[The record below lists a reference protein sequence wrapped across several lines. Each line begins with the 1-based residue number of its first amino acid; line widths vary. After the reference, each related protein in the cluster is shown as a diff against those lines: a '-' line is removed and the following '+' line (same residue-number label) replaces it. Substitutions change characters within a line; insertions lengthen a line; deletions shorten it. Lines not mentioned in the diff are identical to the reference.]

1 MKNKLVV
8 VTDLGSLK
16 AYKLDRN
23 DLGRTPRLELLQDIE
38 WAAAHEKLA
47 DKLSDQAGR
56 FGKGG
61 ASGAS
66 SGERHNIAL
75 EHRKRL
81 VKQLAE
87 RVSLLIRPEDV
98 DACYFAASKE
108 IHHQIL
114 EELEPRLRAKIEK
127 NITAD
132 LTKLDKAELLDRFVA
147 AQ

>member
-1 MKNKLVV
+1 MKRKLVV

-16 AYKLDRN
+16 AYKVDPN
-23 DLGRTPRLELLQDIE
+23 DFGRTPRLEPLRNIE
-38 WAAAHEKLA
+38 LADAHEKLA

-56 FGKGG
+56 FANGG

-66 SGERHNIAL
+66 YGERHNIEI

-87 RVSLLIRPEDV
+87 HVNALVRPEDI

-108 IHHQIL
+108 INHQIL
-114 EELEPRLRAKIEK
+114 EELDPRARAKIEL
-127 NITAD
+127 NVPAD
-132 LTKLDKAELLDRFVA
+132 LTKLDKGELLDRFVTV
-147 AQ
+147 Q